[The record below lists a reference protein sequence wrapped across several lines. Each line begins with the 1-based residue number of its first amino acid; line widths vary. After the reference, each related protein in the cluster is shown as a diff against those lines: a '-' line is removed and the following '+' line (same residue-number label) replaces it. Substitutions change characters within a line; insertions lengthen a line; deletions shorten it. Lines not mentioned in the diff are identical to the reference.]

1 MSVYANSQSQPS
13 QSQSQQQKR
22 HQQRL
27 NELLDAVKQEFD
39 FAFNEASNY
48 SKVKEDYDLKC
59 NQQTAEMQQIR
70 QTVYELEMAH
80 RKIKE
85 AYEEEILRLKTELE
99 NRDRQA
105 HSGKPNGAPTPQY
118 PYSYQQ
124 QQQQQQPQ
132 QPQPPQQPQQPQPPH
147 QQQQQQPP
155 PPHSQPPSQ
164 PASIKPP
171 KTEAKKSP
179 NVSRSEPVKDAPKS
193 SEFSSALTV
202 VDKSQY
208 IVNPQE
214 KNLHVK
220 EIPPFLSDL
229 DVAKANPDFKKQTP
243 EFYVLY
249 NPAFKRDLD
258 VDLIQS
264 LDHSSVVCCVKFSK
278 NGEFIAT
285 GCNKTTQ
292 VFDVKTGA
300 LIAKLIDDNSSNSNA
315 VEGEGDGDNK
325 DGANSAASA
334 NANGDLYIRSVCFS
348 PDGKLLAT
356 GAEDKLIRI
365 WDLSTKRIIKIL
377 RGHEQD
383 IYSLDFFPDGDRL
396 VSGSGDRT
404 VRIWDLRSSQCSLTL
419 SIEDGVTTVAVSP
432 NGKLIAAGSLDKTV
446 RVWDSST
453 GFLVERL
460 DSGNE
465 SGNGHQDSVYSV
477 AFSTNGNQIASGSL
491 DRTVKLW
498 NLEGKAEGAV
508 SGQSIGKKSS
518 CEVTYIGHKD
528 FVLSVCSTPDS
539 EYILSG
545 SKDRGVIFWDQFSG
559 NPLLMLQGHRN
570 SVISVATLKYWGKRD
585 KTLNLPTNSS
595 ISVTLDQ
602 QDLRTLTS
610 AATSADFK
618 KDNLW
623 LNGKEEGIKGERT
636 IACLKDLKKLRKEL
650 EDSDSSLP
658 KFSEWGVHIVSE
670 NNFPTAAGLAS
681 SAAGFAALVSAIAKL
696 YKLPQSMSEISKI
709 ARKGSG
715 SACRSLF
722 GGYVAWEMGD
732 AADGSD
738 SKAVEV
744 APVDHWPS
752 MKAAILVVSDDKKDT
767 PSTTGMQSTVATSDL
782 FQYRIK
788 DVVPKR
794 FEEMKQAIQERNF
807 EVFGDLTM
815 KDSNSFHAVCLD
827 TVPPIFYLN
836 DTSKKII
843 KLIHKLNEQEGK
855 IIAAYT
861 FDAGPNAVVYYEEQN
876 ENKVL
881 GLIHKYFHQ
890 VPGWEKV
897 ANTKSNF
904 VDSDIEFD
912 NEAYKGVS
920 RIILTQVGPGP
931 QETSQTLVNDSGLPK

>member
-1 MSVYANSQSQPS
+1 MSVYANSAQLQ
-13 QSQSQQQKR
+13 QNQAQQQQQQQR

-39 FAFNEASNY
+39 FALNEASNF

-80 RKIKE
+80 RKIKD

-105 HSGKPNGAPTPQY
+105 HQKPANGAQY

-124 QQQQQQPQ
+124 QAPHVQ
-132 QPQPPQQPQQPQPPH
+132 QPPQQP
-147 QQQQQQPP
+147 
-155 PPHSQPPSQ
+155 
-164 PASIKPP
+164 PAIKLGPP
-171 KTEAKKSP
+171 KQESAKNSP
-179 NVSRSEPVKDAPKS
+179 KIPKS
-193 SEFSSALTV
+193 DPAPVEKDQKLEFSSALTV
-202 VDKSQY
+202 IDKSQY

-229 DVAKANPDFKKQTP
+229 DVMKANPDFKKQTP
-243 EFYVLY
+243 EFYVLF

-258 VDLIQS
+258 VDLVQS

-278 NGEFIAT
+278 NGEYIAT

-300 LIAKLIDDNSSNSNA
+300 LVAKLIDDNNSNSA
-315 VEGEGDGDNK
+315 AGDGEGETENGENGTAV
-325 DGANSAASA
+325 ANGTSNASA

-498 NLEGKAEGAV
+498 NLEGKAEGQAV
-508 SGQSIGKKSS
+508 NGQSLAKKSS

-545 SKDRGVIFWDQFSG
+545 SKDRGVIFWDQSSG

-570 SVISVATLKYWGKRD
+570 SVISVAVSF
-585 KTLNLPTNSS
+585 NSLAS
-595 ISVTLDQ
+595 
-602 QDLRTLTS
+602 
-610 AATSADFK
+610 
-618 KDNLW
+618 
-623 LNGKEEGIKGERT
+623 EGI
-636 IACLKDLKKLRKEL
+636 
-650 EDSDSSLP
+650 
-658 KFSEWGVHIVSE
+658 
-670 NNFPTAAGLAS
+670 
-681 SAAGFAALVSAIAKL
+681 FAT
-696 YKLPQSMSEISKI
+696 
-709 ARKGSG
+709 GSG
-715 SACRSLF
+715 DC
-722 GGYVAWEMGD
+722 
-732 AADGSD
+732 
-738 SKAVEV
+738 KARL
-744 APVDHWPS
+744 W
-752 MKAAILVVSDDKKDT
+752 
-767 PSTTGMQSTVATSDL
+767 
-782 FQYRIK
+782 RW
-788 DVVPKR
+788 KR
-794 FEEMKQAIQERNF
+794 KQ
-807 EVFGDLTM
+807 
-815 KDSNSFHAVCLD
+815 
-827 TVPPIFYLN
+827 
-836 DTSKKII
+836 
-843 KLIHKLNEQEGK
+843 
-855 IIAAYT
+855 
-861 FDAGPNAVVYYEEQN
+861 
-876 ENKVL
+876 
-881 GLIHKYFHQ
+881 
-890 VPGWEKV
+890 
-897 ANTKSNF
+897 
-904 VDSDIEFD
+904 
-912 NEAYKGVS
+912 
-920 RIILTQVGPGP
+920 
-931 QETSQTLVNDSGLPK
+931 